1 MIGQTL
7 GHYRILEEIGAGG
20 MGVVYRAHDERLDR
34 DVALKVLP
42 TGALADDAARK
53 RFRKEAFAL
62 AKLSHPNIAHI
73 YDFDTQNG
81 MDFLAMECIAGPT
94 LAEKLSAGA
103 LSEKEVVAMGAQV
116 AAALEE
122 AHECGVVHRDLKPG
136 NILVTAK
143 GQAKVLDFGLA
154 KLLRTQGETEATQT
168 FTETR
173 GVAGTLP
180 YMAPEQ
186 LRGEALD
193 ARTDIYALGCV
204 LYEMATGRRAFDD
217 AAAGQLTDSI
227 LHQSV
232 VPPRVVNRRVS
243 LQLEAMILKCLE
255 KDPERRYQSAK
266 EAGVDL
272 KRLASSTAATAA
284 DTRSVPERPGW
295 RKAGISAAVG
305 AVAIALL
312 LVALNVAGLRERLF
326 KTAGAPQIRSLA
338 VLPLV
343 NFSHDPEQDYFS
355 DGMTEQLITD
365 LAQIGA
371 LKVISRTSV
380 MQYKGSQKPLPQIA
394 KELGVDAVIE
404 GSVQR
409 SGDRVRIT
417 AQLIE
422 ARTDRHLWARSYERD
437 MRDILALQ
445 AEVAQAI
452 AGEIQVT
459 LTPSEKVLLAS
470 ARAVNP
476 EAHELYLRGRYFW
489 NQRTLESYQKGL
501 RYFEQAIEKDSNY
514 ALAYVGL
521 ADSYALMT
529 VFANVPP
536 GETFSR
542 AREAA
547 QKALELD
554 ETLAEAHASLAYIH
568 LNYDLDWAGAKKEFR
583 RSLELNQNYAHAHHW
598 YAHYLTALGKMDEA
612 FAESQRALDLDPLA
626 PGMRE
631 HLCWQ
636 YMIARQ
642 PDQAIESCRQ
652 DLEVRPD
659 YAQLRMHLGN
669 AYLEK
674 RMPEKAVAEFER
686 ALSASRN
693 NALYRSSLVRG
704 LAQAGRIA
712 EGEELLN
719 EMKADAKQEYI
730 SPLEI
735 AAASA
740 GLGHNDEAMAWLDR
754 AYAERSPTL
763 YILNVEPRW
772 DPLRSNPRFQV
783 LLRRIGLAS

>member
-7 GHYRILEEIGAGG
+7 GHYRILEKIGAGG

-62 AKLSHPNIAHI
+62 AKLAHPNIAHI
-73 YDFDTQNG
+73 YDFDTQDG
-81 MDFLAMECIAGPT
+81 MDFLAMECIAGRT
-94 LAEKLSAGA
+94 LAEKLSAGP
-103 LSEKEVVAMGAQV
+103 LSEKEVVALGVQV

-168 FTETR
+168 FTETQ
-173 GVAGTLP
+173 GIAGTLP

-193 ARTDIYALGCV
+193 TRTDIYALGCV

-217 AAAGQLTDSI
+217 EAAGQLTDLI

-232 VPPRVVNRRVS
+232 VSPRVVNRRVS
-243 LQLEAMILKCLE
+243 VQLEAMILKCLE

-272 KRLASSTAATAA
+272 RRLASSAAATVA
-284 DTRSVPERPGW
+284 DTRSLPERPGW
-295 RKAGISAAVG
+295 RKAGISAVVG
-305 AVAIALL
+305 GVVVALL
-312 LVALNVAGLRERLF
+312 LVALKVAGLRERLF
-326 KTAGAPQIRSLA
+326 NTAGAPQIRSLA
-338 VLPLV
+338 VLPLE
-343 NFSHDPEQDYFS
+343 NFSRDPEQEYFS

-380 MQYKGSQKPLPQIA
+380 MQYKGTRKPIPEIA

-422 ARTDRHLWARSYERD
+422 ATTDRHLWARSYERD
-437 MRDILALQ
+437 MRDILAMQ
-445 AEVAQAI
+445 GEVAQAI

-459 LTPSEKVLLAS
+459 LTPREKALLAS
-470 ARAVNP
+470 ARPVNP

-501 RYFEQAIEKDSNY
+501 RYFEQAIEKDPNY

-542 AREAA
+542 ARVAA

-583 RSLELNQNYAHAHHW
+583 RSLELNPSYAQAHHW

-626 PGMRE
+626 PVMRE

-642 PDQAIESCRQ
+642 PDQAIERCRQ

-659 YAQLRMHLGN
+659 FAQIRMHLGN

-674 RMPEKAVAEFER
+674 RMPEKAMAEFER
-686 ALSASRN
+686 ALSASGN

-712 EGEELLN
+712 EAEKLLN
-719 EMKADAKQEYI
+719 EMKADAKQKYI

-735 AAASA
+735 AAACA
-740 GLGHNDEAMAWLDR
+740 GLGHTDEAMAWLDR

-763 YILNVEPRW
+763 YMLNAEPRW
-772 DPLRSNPRFQV
+772 DTLRSNPRFQA
-783 LLRRIGLAS
+783 LLRRIGFAP